1 MEKEI
6 LVSDEGGEL
15 RLAVREDGALVE
27 YYEEGAE
34 AQRVAGNI
42 YKGRVE
48 NVLPGMQAAFVNI
61 GLEKNAYLYVDDAH
75 PAAEL
80 EAEEDLS
87 RELPE
92 ALAPRPPLAGR
103 QPIDRLLRPGQ
114 EIVVQV
120 SKEPVGTKGARVTR
134 HLTIPGRFLVLL
146 PGVDYVAV
154 SHRIASEE
162 ERERLRGLAR
172 RVKPN
177 GAGLI
182 VRTAAEGRAEDEL
195 AQDARALEGLWAQIR
210 QRVRRLPAPAL
221 VHQDQDLLFRVL
233 RDGLS
238 PDVTRVIVDSPELE
252 AKVRELVAVF
262 APELAGRVHRFDA
275 GKDGRRA
282 SLFDAFGVDD
292 DLQRA
297 LARRVWL
304 PSGAYIVIDHTE
316 ALTCVDVN
324 TGRFVGS
331 TKLAETV
338 LATNLEAAREIAR
351 QLRLRD
357 VGGIIVI
364 DFIDMT
370 VLEHRQKVLDTLQ
383 EWLRRDRAK
392 AAVLGIT
399 HLGLVEVTR
408 QKRRQSL
415 PDLLT
420 RTCPYCGGSGR
431 LMTEMS
437 ASRRSRREIRR
448 LLRGIASE
456 AVLVEAHP
464 SVAAL
469 LIGPGGS
476 NLKELEQET
485 GKSVFI
491 RGSEEC
497 HPEELRL
504 VAIGSRE
511 EVQAL
516 ALPVHTGQVLELK
529 VEERHMANTGDGIA
543 RVEGYVIDIEGAA
556 NRVGQKVKVE
566 ITKAFRTYA
575 KAKIV

>member
-6 LVSDEGGEL
+6 LISDEGGEL
-15 RLAVREDGALVE
+15 RIAVREDGVLVE

-34 AQRVAGNI
+34 ASRVAGNI

-61 GLEKNAYLYVDDAH
+61 GLDKNAYLHADDAH
-75 PAAEL
+75 
-80 EAEEDLS
+80 
-87 RELPE
+87 
-92 ALAPRPPLAGR
+92 LAGLEEEADLPDRALVPLPRRPGR
-103 QPIDRLLRPGQ
+103 QRIDRLLRPGQ

-120 SKEPVGTKGARVTR
+120 AKEPVGTKGARVTR

-154 SHRIASEE
+154 SHRIAGEE
-162 ERERLRGLAR
+162 ERERLRSLAR
-172 RVKPN
+172 RVQPK

-182 VRTAAEGRAEDEL
+182 VRTAAEGRTEEEL
-195 AQDARALEGLWAQIR
+195 SRDARALEGLWAQIR
-210 QRVRRLPAPAL
+210 ERARRTGAPAL
-221 VHQDQDLLFRVL
+221 LHRDQDLLYRVL

-238 PDVTRVIVDSPELE
+238 PDVDRIVVDSPELE
-252 AKVRELVAVF
+252 SRVRDLVAVF
-262 APELAGRVHRFDA
+262 APELAARVERYVPGSD
-275 GKDGRRA
+275 RL
-282 SLFDAFGVDD
+282 SLFDSRAVDD

-316 ALTCVDVN
+316 ALTSIDVN
-324 TGRFVGS
+324 TGRYVG
-331 TKLAETV
+331 THDLAETV
-338 LATNLEAAREIAR
+338 LDTNLEAAKEIAR

-370 VLEHRQKVLDTLQ
+370 APEDRRRVLETLQ
-383 EWLRRDRAK
+383 EHLRRDRTK
-392 AAVLGIT
+392 AVILGIT
-399 HLGLVEVTR
+399 NLGLVEVTR

-420 RTCPYCGGSGR
+420 RPCPCCGGVGR
-431 LMTEMS
+431 QLTELS
-437 ASRRSRREIRR
+437 ASRRARREIRR
-448 LLRGIASE
+448 LLRGVASQ

-476 NLKELEQET
+476 NLRALEQET
-485 GKSVFI
+485 GKSVFV
-491 RGSEEC
+491 RGSEAC
-497 HPEELRL
+497 HPEDLRL
-504 VAIGSRE
+504 VAMGSRE
-511 EVQAL
+511 EVQLL
-516 ALPVHTGQVLELK
+516 ALPVHAGQVLELK
-529 VEERHMANTGDGIA
+529 VEEPHMGNTGDGIA

-556 NRVGQKVKVE
+556 DRVGQRVKVE